1 MKRGF
6 STVAFSKLDYDKI
19 IEAAVNNKMSG
30 VEIRLDSSNN
40 LFGHPADDTPMIAQ
54 AFKNAGIEI
63 SDIGT
68 SVCVKGYSEEI
79 VSTFC
84 KCLDVAKTVSAK
96 GARIFLAN
104 FLGKFTD
111 VAPYDYDGIV
121 RVLKESC
128 AYGEKIGVEVWV
140 ETHNEFSTGKV
151 LKKLYDDVGYDN
163 LKFIWDLIHPIERY
177 ETAEDTVKYIG
188 DKIAHVHIKDGR
200 VKEDKNEINY
210 LYTKLGEGDLPVAEM
225 LALLR
230 GLDYEGYLSLEW
242 EAAWRAEIKTL
253 YTEPDVLLSDFNTYL
268 DGIEG
273 NLLPLIS
280 SEAWL
285 SSTQS
290 DATVAKKGEYNVSL
304 DLSGQGSWSC
314 DATAAEGGYSF
325 YVHCKTDADLSDVVA
340 TVSFPDGKRIEIAPT
355 ENHDGRYFFSA
366 QIDIPKAYDRIHVEL
381 SLKKDGTYAL
391 WYAPTF
397 A

>member
-40 LFGHPADDTPMIAQ
+40 LFGHPAEDTPMIAE
-54 AFKNAGIEI
+54 AFKKAGVEI

-68 SVCVKGYSEEI
+68 SVCVKEYSEQI
-79 VSTFC
+79 VETFC
-84 KCLDVAKTVSAK
+84 KCLDVTKAVSAK

-111 VAPYDYDGIV
+111 SAPYDYDGIV
-121 RVLKESC
+121 RVLKEVC

-140 ETHNEFSTGKV
+140 ETHNEFSTGEV
-151 LKKLYDDVGYDN
+151 LKKLFDDVGSEN

-177 ETAEDTVKYIG
+177 ESAEDTVRFIG
-188 DKIAHVHIKDGR
+188 DRIAHVHIKDGR
-200 VKEDKNEINY
+200 KKDDKNEINY
-210 LYTKLGEGDLPVAEM
+210 LYSKLGEGDLPTAEM

-230 GLDYEGYLSLEW
+230 NIGYDGYLSLEW
-242 EAAWRAEIKTL
+242 EAAWRAEIKTT
-253 YTEPDVLLSDFNTYL
+253 YTEPDMLLGDFNSYL
-268 DGIEG
+268 DGIEN

-280 SEAWL
+280 DNTWVK
-285 SSTQS
+285 
-290 DATVAKKGEYNVSL
+290 DGDAKKSEYNVSL
-304 DLSGQGSWSC
+304 DLFGKGMWSC
-314 DATAAEGGYSF
+314 DITVTPGSYNF
-325 YVHCKTDADLSDVVA
+325 YVHCKTDTEKENIVA
-340 TVSFPDGKRIEIAPT
+340 SISFPDGKRIDFTPSEDH
-355 ENHDGRYFFSA
+355 NGRYYIFSR
-366 QIDIPKAYDRIHVEL
+366 IDFPENYKTAHVEL
-381 SLKKDGTYAL
+381 RLTKDGASAS
-391 WYAPTF
+391 WYAPTL

>member
-225 LALLR
+225 LTLLK
-230 GLDYEGYLSLEW
+230 GVGYDGYLSLEW
-242 EAAWRAEIKTL
+242 EAAWRSEIKTT
-253 YTEPDVLLSDFNTYL
+253 YTEPDALLSDFNAYL
-268 DGIEG
+268 DGIE
-273 NLLPLIS
+273 NNILPLIS
-280 SEAWL
+280 EDSWKSEG
-285 SSTQS
+285 
-290 DATVAKKGEYNVSL
+290 ATKKGEYNVTL
-304 DLSGQGSWSC
+304 DISGCGKWFTEIKPTAGSYKFFTS
-314 DATAAEGGYSF
+314 
-325 YVHCKTDADLSDVVA
+325 CKTDAQSDASA
-340 TVSFPDGKRIEIAPT
+340 TIYIKEKGETKRTIPVPCELRDERSFFCTSVEISGSCDT
-355 ENHDGRYFFSA
+355 VCVEISLHNDSA
-366 QIDIPKAYDRIHVEL
+366 TA
-381 SLKKDGTYAL
+381 S
-391 WYAPTF
+391 WFAPTF
-397 A
+397 Y

>member
-19 IEAAVNNKMSG
+19 IEAAKNNNMSG

-40 LFGHPADDTPMIAQ
+40 LFGHPAEDTPMIAK
-54 AFKNAGIEI
+54 AFKDAGVEI

-79 VSTFC
+79 VATFC
-84 KCLDVAKTVSAK
+84 KCLDVTKAVSAK

-121 RVLKESC
+121 RVLKEAC
-128 AYGEKIGVEVWV
+128 AYGERIGVEVWV
-140 ETHNEFSTGKV
+140 ETHNEFSTGEV
-151 LKKLYDDVGYDN
+151 LKKLWDDVGYKN

-177 ETAEDTVKYIG
+177 ESAEDTVRFIG

-200 VKEDKNEINY
+200 KKDDKNEINY
-210 LYTKLGEGDLPVAEM
+210 LYTKLGEGDLPTREM
-225 LALLR
+225 LTLLK
-230 GLDYEGYLSLEW
+230 GIGYDGYLSLEW
-242 EAAWRAEIKTL
+242 EAAWRAEIKTT
-253 YTEPDVLLSDFNTYL
+253 YTEPDALLSDFNAYL
-268 DGIEG
+268 DGIEN

-280 SEAWL
+280 DSAWENEGN
-285 SSTQS
+285 TRKS
-290 DATVAKKGEYNVSL
+290 DYNVSL
-304 DLSGQGSWSC
+304 DISDCGKWFAEIKPTAGSY
-314 DATAAEGGYSF
+314 TF
-325 YVHCKTDADLSDVVA
+325 YTYCKTDAEGGASATIYIKENGNEHTLSV
-340 TVSFPDGKRIEIAPT
+340 PYEIR
-355 ENHDGRYFFSA
+355 DGRSFFSTM
-366 QIDIPKAYDRIHVEL
+366 VEL
-381 SLKKDGTYAL
+381 SSACEAVRIELSLNNGIASAA
-391 WYAPTF
+391 WFAPTF

>member
-6 STVAFSKLDYDKI
+6 STVAFSKLDYNEI
-19 IEAAVNNKMSG
+19 IEAAKNNNMSG

-40 LFGHPADDTPMIAQ
+40 LFGHPASDTPMIAK
-54 AFKNAGIEI
+54 AFRDSGIEI

-79 VSTFC
+79 VTTFC
-84 KCLDVAKTVSAK
+84 KCLDVAKAVSAR

-140 ETHNEFSTGKV
+140 ETHNEFSTGEV
-151 LKKLYDDVGYDN
+151 LRKLWEDVGSEN
-163 LKFIWDLIHPIERY
+163 LRFIWDLIHPIERY
-177 ETAEDTVKYIG
+177 ESSEDTVKYIG

-200 VKEDKNEINY
+200 KKDDKNEINY
-210 LYTKLGEGDLPVAEM
+210 LYTKLGEGDLPTREM
-225 LALLR
+225 LTLLKAI
-230 GLDYEGYLSLEW
+230 GYDGYLSLEW
-242 EAAWRAEIKTL
+242 EAAWRAEIKAT
-253 YTEPDVLLSDFNTYL
+253 YTEPDVLLSDFNAYL
-268 DGIEG
+268 DGIEN

-280 SEAWL
+280 DNTWKCEG
-285 SSTQS
+285 
-290 DATVAKKGEYNVSL
+290 DAKKSEYNVSL
-304 DLSGQGSWSC
+304 DISGCGKWSTEIKP
-314 DATAAEGGYSF
+314 TAGGYSF
-325 YVHCKTDADLSDVVA
+325 YTYCKTDADTDA
-340 TVSFPDGKRIEIAPT
+340 FATIYIKENDGTERTVSVPCEER
-355 ENHDGRYFFSA
+355 NGRLFFSSTVDVLDTCDL
-366 QIDIPKAYDRIHVEL
+366 IRFEL
-381 SLKKDGTYAL
+381 SLNKDGSTAA
-391 WYAPTF
+391 WFAPTF